1 MHLWLIFKESF
12 RRSRLRN
19 APMRQQRRRHAA
31 RLAAGSK
38 QRACGTTYYDGTGM
52 NYVEA
57 KEMGPA
63 SISQMKLYGET

>member
-1 MHLWLIFKESF
+1 
-12 RRSRLRN
+12 
-19 APMRQQRRRHAA
+19 MRQQRRRHAA
-31 RLAAGSK
+31 RFAAGSK
-38 QRACGTTYYDGTGM
+38 QRAWGTTYYDGTGM